1 MMRGNKGLV
10 VGRGLLTAAALLT
23 LVTLLGGST
32 GANAQAMSS
41 TAIPT
46 QNSQP
51 FWITV
56 GPDGAL
62 WFTEFHGNNIGR
74 LTTSGA
80 ISEFAVPTFRS
91 GPSGIVAGSDGNLWF
106 VEQNASNVGRITT
119 SGQVTE
125 FPTPTPNSM
134 PTIIAAGSD
143 GNLWFVEQNGN
154 NVGRITT
161 AGAITEFEIPTPK
174 AFPEGIAAGS
184 DGALW
189 FTEYGGNKIGRITT
203 TGSFAEYL
211 LPGSFACPLGI
222 TAGPDGNLWFTGPCN
237 NTIGLITVADGA
249 ITQFN
254 SQIAGAGI
262 ATGPDGALWFTQYNN
277 AGNELGQLTTQGV
290 VALFQVTSPG
300 TFLGGGITAGPE
312 GALWFANPG
321 ANSIGLIA
329 PPPATSPLVAAVL
342 PSSQSVQLGTP
353 ATAFA
358 TIINAGSA
366 GLNGCAIAPVTTV
379 PASFLYQT
387 TNPMTNTLTGS
398 PNTPVSIAAGAAQTF
413 VIALTPTAPVA
424 PTTVSLGFSCSGTTP
439 APTTPGVNTLL
450 YSASATP
457 VPDIIALAATTSND
471 GILHV
476 VGPSNANAFAVA
488 TINLGASA
496 AITATPN
503 TGSAALPLAIGICQ
517 TNPTS
522 GQCLSGVGGSA
533 TAVLDSQT
541 TATFAIFA
549 TAGGSVP
556 FAPATNR
563 IFVEFTDSSGV
574 VRGSTSVAV
583 ETQ

>member
-1 MMRGNKGLV
+1 MMQGNRDS
-10 VGRGLLTAAALLT
+10 VGRGLLIAVA
-23 LVTLLGGST
+23 LVTLLGWST

-41 TAIPT
+41 TTIPT
-46 QNSQP
+46 QKSQP
-51 FWITV
+51 FWIAV

-62 WFTEFHGNNIGR
+62 WFTEFQGNNIGR
-74 LTTSGA
+74 LTTAGA
-80 ISEFAVPTFRS
+80 ITEYPLPSRGS

-106 VEQNASNVGRITT
+106 VEQNANNVGRITT
-119 SGQVTE
+119 AGQVTE
-125 FPTPTPNSM
+125 FPVPTRNSM
-134 PTIIAAGSD
+134 PTIIAAGPD

-161 AGAITEFEIPTPK
+161 AGIITEFGIPTRGTVPQ
-174 AFPEGIAAGS
+174 GIVAGS

-189 FTEYGGNKIGRITT
+189 FTEFGGNKIGRITT
-203 TGSFAEYL
+203 TGTFAEYP
-211 LPGSFACPLGI
+211 LPGSYSCPLGI

-237 NTIGLITVADGA
+237 NTIGVITVANAA

-254 SQIAGAGI
+254 SQIAGARI

-277 AGNELGQLTTQGV
+277 AGNNIGQLTTQGV

-342 PSSQSVQLGTP
+342 PSSQSVQVGTP

-358 TIINAGSA
+358 TIINSGST
-366 GLNGCAIAPVTTV
+366 GLNTCAIAPVTTV

-387 TNPMTNTLTGS
+387 TNPTTNVLTGS

-413 VIALTPTAPVA
+413 VIALTLFFNDVA
-424 PTTVSLGFSCSGTTP
+424 TTVSLGFNCSGTTP

-457 VPDIIALAATTSND
+457 VPDIIALAATSSND
-471 GILHV
+471 GIVHV
-476 VGPSNANAFAVA
+476 VAPTNANACAVA

-496 AITATPN
+496 AITVTPN
-503 TGSAALPLAIGICQ
+503 TGTATLPLNITICQ

-522 GQCLSGVGGSA
+522 GQCLLTARSSA
-533 TAVLDSQT
+533 TATLNSQA
-541 TATFAIFA
+541 TATFGIFVSA
-549 TAGGSVP
+549 TGSVP

-563 IFVEFTDSSGV
+563 IFVQFTDSFGA

-583 ETQ
+583 ATQ

>member
-1 MMRGNKGLV
+1 MMQGGQGWSRRLQ
-10 VGRGLLTAAALLT
+10 LAAALLT
-23 LVTLLGGST
+23 ALGWST
-32 GANAQAMSS
+32 GANAQAQSVVSMP
-41 TAIPT
+41 TANSLPFWIALGPDGNLWVTEYAGDQIAQVTPAGAVTEFPIPT
-46 QNSQP
+46 QQSAP
-51 FWITV
+51 
-56 GPDGAL
+56 A
-62 WFTEFHGNNIGR
+62 
-74 LTTSGA
+74 
-80 ISEFAVPTFRS
+80 
-91 GPSGIVAGSDGNLWF
+91 GIVAGSDGALWF
-106 VEQNASNVGRITT
+106 I
-119 SGQVTE
+119 
-125 FPTPTPNSM
+125 
-134 PTIIAAGSD
+134 
-143 GNLWFVEQNGN
+143 EQNGN
-154 NVGRITT
+154 NVGRMATNGAVSEFPIRTRNSGSTLIAAGPDGTLWFVEQLGNQIGRITT
-161 AGAITEFEIPTPK
+161 SGTFAEYPIPTGG
-174 AFPEGIAAGS
+174 AFPAGIVAGS

-189 FTEYGGNKIGRITT
+189 FTEFDTNKIGRISPTSGAIT
-203 TGSFAEYL
+203 EY
-211 LPGSFACPLGI
+211 PISGPNSCPLGI
-222 TAGPDGNLWFTGPCN
+222 TAGPDGNLWFTEPCTN
-237 NTIGLITVADGA
+237 AVGRITTAGV
-249 ITQFN
+249 ITQFQ
-254 SQIAGAGI
+254 SQIGGAGI
-262 ATGPDGALWFTQYNN
+262 TVGPDGALWFSEYTNLANQV
-277 AGNELGQLTTQGV
+277 AKVTTTGAV
-290 VALFQVTSPG
+290 TLFTAVSPG
-300 TFLGGGITAGPE
+300 GNLSAGIVTGPD
-312 GALWFANPG
+312 GAIWFADPG
-321 ANSIGLIA
+321 ANNVGRIV
-329 PPPATSPLVAAVL
+329 PPPVTPTLVAAVL
-342 PSSQSVQLGTP
+342 PSSQSVQVGTP

-366 GLNGCAIAPVTTV
+366 GFNGCAIAPVTTV

-522 GQCLSGVGGSA
+522 GQCLSGVGASA